1 MLLLGDTKGN
11 GDGMSDLAKRLE
23 VAHENVVE
31 TQAKILTF
39 DIERTKGQAN
49 IEFWD
54 LGDYKNRRIHADSV
68 VEWPRSICVAWNW
81 YGKDKIKFA
90 SEWDDGREGFLTKIW
105 EQVDK
110 AEIVVGHNIVG
121 FDLKKLNSEWRDL
134 GLNPPSPYRVVDTL
148 KEARKQFGDESKTLD
163 ALCKRIGLTSKSDRY
178 DAEVAKRALAGERA
192 DQIKLQSYNEG
203 DIVATLEL
211 YDRLRGWMPGHP
223 HIGPLDGETN
233 KCNQCGGTNL
243 ARNGTYLAIQI
254 RYIQYR
260 CTDCGANLRGATH
273 SRSAMIRG
281 VK

>member
-1 MLLLGDTKGN
+1 
-11 GDGMSDLAKRLE
+11 MSELAKRLE
-23 VAHENVVE
+23 AAHENVVE
-31 TQAKILTF
+31 TKAKILTF

-54 LGDYKNRRIHADSV
+54 LGDYKNRRIHADDV

-105 EQVDK
+105 EAVDK

-121 FDLKKLNSEWRDL
+121 FDLKKLNTEWRDL

-163 ALCKRIGLTSKSDRY
+163 ALCKRLGLTAKSDRY
-178 DAEVAKRALAGERA
+178 DVEVARQALAGDRA
-192 DQIKLQSYNEG
+192 SQIKLQAYNEG

-211 YDRLRGWMPGHP
+211 YDRLRGWIPSHP

-243 ARNGTYLAIQI
+243 ERNGTYLAIQI

-260 CTDCGANLRGATH
+260 CTDCGANLRGTTH
-273 SRSAMIRG
+273 SRSANIHG